1 MPKLPRDI
9 SGHQA
14 VQAFQKAGW
23 LIRKRGSH
31 IIMEK
36 EGVRPI
42 LSVPNHKV
50 LDPGTLRSLIRHSGL
65 SVEKFVRLL
74 K

>member
-1 MPKLPRDI
+1 MAKLPRDV
-9 SGHQA
+9 SGRQA
-14 VQAFQKAGW
+14 GRAFQKAGC
-23 LIRKRGSH
+23 LIRKTGPH

-36 EGVRPI
+36 KRVRPI
-42 LSVPNHKV
+42 LCVPNHKV

-65 SVEKFVRLL
+65 NVEEFIHLL

>member
-1 MPKLPRDI
+1 MPKLPRDV
-9 SGHQA
+9 SGRQA
-14 VQAFQKAGW
+14 VRAFQKAGW
-23 LIRKRGSH
+23 LVRKTGPH
-31 IIMEK
+31 IIIDKQGM
-36 EGVRPI
+36 RPT

-65 SVEKFVRLL
+65 TVEEFIRLL

>member
-1 MPKLPRDI
+1 MAKLPRDV
-9 SGHQA
+9 SGRQA
-14 VQAFQKAGW
+14 VRAFQKAGW
-23 LIRKRGSH
+23 LIRKAGPH

-36 EGVRPI
+36 EGMRPT

-50 LDPGTLRSLIRHSGL
+50 LDPGILRSLIRHSGL
-65 SVEKFVRLL
+65 TIEEFIHLL